1 MAEIETY
8 YLIDFENVKEDNL
21 LGGEKLGACDQ
32 VHIFSTENVPKIS
45 IRLLSVFNS
54 TKVFSH
60 VVAVGKQSLDMH
72 LVSYLG
78 FLLGKNE
85 KARYVI
91 ISQDTD
97 YDNVI
102 AFWKKRLNCDIK
114 RQNSMGGKPARALL
128 GKTVNKAEKNK
139 TNKNKPENNKAE
151 KSKVKP
157 RAAQNKVQLNNEIQK
172 ILAKAG
178 FDKEIIGYVA
188 SLCISELA
196 QKNAKQNIY
205 RDIVAKYGQK
215 QGLNIYNHIKQNI

>member
-1 MAEIETY
+1 MQMREVDMALIETY

-21 LGGEKLGACDQ
+21 LGAKLGEFDQ

-45 IRLLSVFNS
+45 IRLLSVFNA

-78 FLLGKNE
+78 YLLGKNE
-85 KARYVI
+85 NEKARYII

-102 AFWKKRLNCDIK
+102 TFWKSRTGFDIK
-114 RQNSMGGKPARALL
+114 RQSSMGAKGNKSVPKALL
-128 GKTVNKAEKNK
+128 AKTVNTVNNAGKSSVKA
-139 TNKNKPENNKAE
+139 KASQ
-151 KSKVKP
+151 K
-157 RAAQNKVQLNNEIQK
+157 KVQLNNEIQK
-172 ILAKAG
+172 KLSQAG

-188 SLCISELA
+188 SLCIKQFSE
-196 QKNAKQNIY
+196 KNAKQNIY

-215 QGLNIYNHIKQNI
+215 QGLEIYNKIKQNI